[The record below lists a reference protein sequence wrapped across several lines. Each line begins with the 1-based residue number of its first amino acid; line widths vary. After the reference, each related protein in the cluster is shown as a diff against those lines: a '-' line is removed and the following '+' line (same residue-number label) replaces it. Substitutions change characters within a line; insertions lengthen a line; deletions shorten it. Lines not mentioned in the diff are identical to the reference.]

1 MCKFVLVGKAAS
13 GKDYCQ
19 KVFVERG
26 YKPLK
31 QYTTRPKRPNETGDE
46 YHFISKK
53 RMEKMIEEKKFI
65 SVKEFKGWYYG
76 FTLDELEKCDVAI
89 LNVGNIN
96 DLATWYPNVLRMT
109 TIIFIDTSLEVRRHR
124 LSSRYSG
131 GNEDD
136 SLERRLEADE
146 RDFKNFHYYDLKFG
160 SSEELVH
167 FINKITPLNNRSGKN
182 NKKG

>member
-26 YKPLK
+26 YKPLR

-53 RMEKMIEEKKFI
+53 QMEKMIDEKKFI
-65 SVKEFKGWYYG
+65 SIKEFKGWYYA
-76 FTLDELEKCDVAI
+76 FTLEDLEKCDVAI

-96 DLATWYPNVLRMT
+96 DLITWHPNVLRMS
-109 TIIFIDTSLEVRRHR
+109 TIIFIDTPIEVRRNR
-124 LSSRYSG
+124 LKSRYSG
-131 GNEDD
+131 GYEDD
-136 SLERRLEADE
+136 SLERRIEADE
-146 RDFKNFHYYDLKFG
+146 KDFKNFRHYDLKFDG
-160 SSEELVH
+160 SEEVIN
-167 FINKITPLNNRSGKN
+167 FINKTTPLNKN
-182 NKKG
+182 MGTKHKK